1 MATSRKAPTRMEL
14 TRLRGQ
20 LQIAQRGHKLLKD
33 KQDEMVR
40 QFMDIIRKNRE
51 LRIEVERE
59 LILVMQ
65 KFNNAKNQ
73 TSTSTIEEALLVP
86 TRQLEL
92 TDKVNYIMNIET
104 PYLEHSVSDQID
116 LTYSFFS
123 SPLELDESLINLSTL
138 LPKII
143 ELAQLD
149 KASSM
154 LASEIE
160 KTRRRVN
167 AIEYVMMP
175 EMEAQIKEIRM
186 KLEDNERSNIVRL
199 MKSKEIILHNQQS
212 KNQNRK

>member
-1 MATSRKAPTRMEL
+1 MARKQVVPTRMEL
-14 TRLRGQ
+14 TRLRNQ
-20 LQIAQRGHKLLKD
+20 LQIAKRGHKLLKD

-40 QFMDIIRKNRE
+40 QFMEIVRKNRE
-51 LRIEVERE
+51 LRIEVEKE

-65 KFNNAKNQ
+65 KFNNAKNKASRVNIQ
-73 TSTSTIEEALLVP
+73 EALLVP
-86 TRQLEL
+86 TRSLEL

-104 PYLEHSVSDQID
+104 PHLEYEVSDSVD

-123 SPLELDESLINLSTL
+123 SPLELDESLVNLSKL

-175 EMEAQIKEIRM
+175 EMETSIHEIRM

-199 MKSKEIILHNQQS
+199 MKSKEIILQNEES
-212 KNQNRK
+212 KRK

>member
-1 MATSRKAPTRMEL
+1 MARKQVTATRMEL
-14 TRLRGQ
+14 TRLRNQ
-20 LQIAQRGHKLLKD
+20 LQIAKRGHKLLKD

-40 QFMDIIRKNRE
+40 QFMIIVRQNRE
-51 LRIEVERE
+51 LRLEVEHE

-65 KFNNAKNQ
+65 KFNNAKNKSSKTQ
-73 TSTSTIEEALLVP
+73 INEALLVP
-86 TRQLEL
+86 ARNLEL
-92 TDKVNYIMNIET
+92 KEKVNYIMNIET
-104 PYLEHSVSDQID
+104 PYLEFETSKDFD
-116 LTYSFFS
+116 LTYSFFT
-123 SPLELDESLINLSTL
+123 SPLELDESLLNLASL
-138 LPKII
+138 LPKLI

-175 EMEAQIKEIRM
+175 EMEAMIKEIRM

-199 MKSKEIILHNQQS
+199 MKSKEIILENEEKGKRGH
-212 KNQNRK
+212 

>member
-73 TSTSTIEEALLVP
+73 TSSSTIQEALLVP

-167 AIEYVMMP
+167 AIEYVMIP

-199 MKSKEIILHNQQS
+199 MKSKEIILQNQQS
-212 KNQNRK
+212 KKSK